1 MMAKKEAYI
10 NRIKAQL
17 DDLNIALADAEARAA
32 KSKEAAQEKYAAEMA
47 KLHEQAQQVRDKL
60 EEIKSASESTWE
72 NMIAS
77 TEKVH
82 DALVNSF
89 KYFKAQLKDH

>member
-1 MMAKKEAYI
+1 MMAKREAYI
-10 NRIKAQL
+10 KRIKAQL
-17 DDLNIALADAEARAA
+17 DDLNIALTDAEARAE
-32 KSKEAAQEKYAAEMA
+32 KSKEAAQAKYVAEIA
-47 KLHEQAQQVRDKL
+47 KLHEQAGQVREKL

-89 KYFKAQLKDH
+89 KYFKSQLKNH

>member
-1 MMAKKEAYI
+1 MAKREAYI

-17 DDLNIALADAEARAA
+17 DDLNIDLAEVEVRAE
-32 KSKEAAQEKYAAEMA
+32 KSKEVAKEKYAVEVA
-47 KLHEQAQQVRDKL
+47 KLYAQAQQLRDKL
-60 EEIKSASESTWE
+60 KEIKSASESTWE

-77 TEKVH
+77 TEKLH

-89 KYFKAQLKDH
+89 KYFKTQLKNH